1 MNLSGK
7 RLKTREK
14 INRETF
20 AKRYKSLNNV
30 IPRLPSSAVATLRR
44 VDDRGIQYFQGLSGF
59 PRPQSCRGRLIKSG
73 MTEKGLIQRAHRV
86 PLLMTI
92 SILVGVFI
100 LCLPGITQGQEEEE
114 TFSISLEKT
123 AGADREIYEIDGKKV
138 ITESYSVVKGDWVWN
153 ILRQRGLLEKRNL
166 KETLS
171 VLKKLN
177 TSLTNLDLIHPE
189 DRIIIPLVISPV
201 EGGGF
206 SGEEEIIAT
215 TLDEIEGIE
224 NYVVEPGD
232 SLIKVV
238 QNLYD
243 IPEKELY
250 DEYLDQLKRINPS
263 IRDLDHILPGQKIRI
278 PIYSPQIV
286 RLPIEPSTP
295 AEKAKKDRDEL
306 KLMGLQLGEIFSLIG
321 EEWLQAGEHVIPLKS
336 GSQINLNVDSYP
348 IISLR
353 SGKRIIVDLYN
364 DLPEDLAGL
373 ITSSWYNYGI
383 VHLRDDEGLK
393 EAMERVIIL
402 CDYRKI
408 QGINEPLILAG
419 DIPLRITADWII
431 QLGTE
436 ETAEEE
442 NIIIVNLCDDEDSVT
457 PATIR
462 RYLERL
468 GVKTVDYP
476 PSQEGIDEPAGAPEI
491 LKTGDDRSSI
501 IKSLLSL
508 FGLTFSS
515 DMEIPIY
522 EKQQADFNFIV
533 KADYLINIDGR
544 DAIIDMNGLGSDIIA
559 LLNEHQYQVLSLA
572 NESPSSIVIKTLD
585 FLDIESDP
593 GPHPF
598 MAADRAESKN
608 IRLMIPGIVFRDNIG
623 QSIFATHL
631 TLYPEIISFL
641 SQKGY
646 RILALPQS

>member
-1 MNLSGK
+1 
-7 RLKTREK
+7 LKLRQI
-14 INRETF
+14 IN
-20 AKRYKSLNNV
+20 S
-30 IPRLPSSAVATLRR
+30 
-44 VDDRGIQYFQGLSGF
+44 
-59 PRPQSCRGRLIKSG
+59 
-73 MTEKGLIQRAHRV
+73 V
-86 PLLMTI
+86 PLPMTI
-92 SILVGVFI
+92 SILAGIFM
-100 LCLPGITQGQEEEE
+100 LCPSSITQGQEEEE
-114 TFSISLEKT
+114 TYSISLEKT
-123 AGADREIYEIDGKKV
+123 AGADREIYEVDGKKV
-138 ITESYSVVKGDWVWN
+138 ITESYSVVKGDHVWN
-153 ILRQRGLLEKRNL
+153 ILRQRGLLNKNL

-177 TSLTNLDLIHPE
+177 SSLTNLDLIYPE
-189 DRIIIPLVISPV
+189 DNIIIPLVISPV
-201 EGGGF
+201 DGGGF
-206 SGEEEIIAT
+206 PGEGEEATVASLEEIK
-215 TLDEIEGIE
+215 GIE
-224 NYVVEPGD
+224 NYIVRPGD

-250 DEYLDQLKRINPS
+250 NEYLNQLKRINPS
-263 IRDLDHILPGQKIRI
+263 IKDIDTIFPGQKIRI

-286 RLPIEPSTP
+286 RLPIKPSTP

-306 KLMGLQLGEIFSLIG
+306 KLMGRQLGEIFSLIG

-336 GSQINLNVDSYP
+336 GGQINLNMVSYP

-353 SGKRIIVDLYN
+353 SGKRIILDLYN

-383 VHLRDDEGLK
+383 VHLRDDEDLK
-393 EAMERVIIL
+393 DAMERIIIL

-431 QLGTE
+431 QLTTE
-436 ETAEEE
+436 QSAEEQ
-442 NIIIVNLCDDEDSVT
+442 NIVIVNLCENEGSVT

-476 PSQEGIDEPAGAPEI
+476 PSREGMEETAEAPEI
-491 LKTGDDRSSI
+491 LETGNERSSI
-501 IKSLLSL
+501 MESLLSL

-515 DMEIPIY
+515 DTEIPIY
-522 EKQQADFNFIV
+522 GKQQADFNFIV
-533 KADYLINIDGR
+533 KADYLLKIDGK
-544 DAIIDMNGLGSDIIA
+544 DAVIDMNGLGPDIIA
-559 LLNEHQYQVLSLA
+559 LLNEHQYKVLSLA
-572 NESPSSIVIKTLD
+572 DESPSAIVTKTLD
-585 FLDIESDP
+585 FLGIKSDP

-598 MAADRAESKN
+598 LAADRAESKN
-608 IRLMIPGIVFRDNIG
+608 IRLMIPGTIFKDDKG

-631 TLYPEIISFL
+631 TLYPEIVSFL

-646 RILALPQS
+646 RILRLPQS

>member
-7 RLKTREK
+7 RLKIRHI
-14 INRETF
+14 INR
-20 AKRYKSLNNV
+20 V
-30 IPRLPSSAVATLRR
+30 PLPVTIYIL
-44 VDDRGIQYFQGLSGF
+44 VGIFMLGLSG
-59 PRPQSCRGRLIKSG
+59 
-73 MTEKGLIQRAHRV
+73 
-86 PLLMTI
+86 
-92 SILVGVFI
+92 
-100 LCLPGITQGQEEEE
+100 ITRGQEEEE
-114 TFSISLEKT
+114 TYAISLEKT
-123 AGADREIYEIDGKKV
+123 AGTDRETYEVNGKKV
-138 ITESYSVVKGDWVWN
+138 VTESYSIVKGDHVWN
-153 ILRQRGLLEKRNL
+153 ILRQRGLLNRNL

-177 TSLTNLDLIHPE
+177 SSLTNLDLIYPE
-189 DRIIIPLVISPV
+189 DNIIIPLVISPV
-201 EGGGF
+201 EGGGS
-206 SGEEEIIAT
+206 SGEGEEVIAT

-224 NYVVEPGD
+224 NYIVEPGD

-250 DEYLDQLKRINPS
+250 DKYLDQLKRINPS
-263 IRDLDHILPGQKIRI
+263 IRDLNTIFPGQKIRI

-286 RLPIEPSTP
+286 RLPIVPSTP
-295 AEKAKKDRDEL
+295 TEKAKKDRDEL
-306 KLMGLQLGEIFSLIG
+306 KLMGRQLGEIFSLIG
-321 EEWLQAGEHVIPLKS
+321 EEWLQSGEHVIPLKS
-336 GSQINLNVDSYP
+336 GGQINLNVDSYP

-364 DLPEDLAGL
+364 DLPEDLTGL

-383 VHLRDDEGLK
+383 VHLRDDEDLK
-393 EAMERVIIL
+393 EAMERIIIL

-436 ETAEEE
+436 QSAEEK
-442 NIIIVNLCDDEDSVT
+442 NIVIVNLCDDEDSVT

-462 RYLERL
+462 RYLERF

-476 PSQEGIDEPAGAPEI
+476 PSQKGMEEPVEEPEI
-491 LKTGDDRSSI
+491 LRTGDDRSSI

-515 DMEIPIY
+515 DTEIPIY
-522 EKQQADFNFIV
+522 GKEQADFDFIV
-533 KADYLINIDGR
+533 KADYLLNIDGK
-544 DAIIDMNGLGSDIIA
+544 DAIIDMNGLGPDIIA
-559 LLNEHQYQVLSLA
+559 VLNEHQYKVLSLA
-572 NESPSSIVIKTLD
+572 NELPSDMVTKTLD
-585 FLDIESDP
+585 FLGIESDP

-598 MAADRAESKN
+598 LAADRAESKN
-608 IRLMIPGIVFRDNIG
+608 IRLMIPGIVFKDNNG
-623 QSIFATHL
+623 QDIFATHL

-646 RILALPQS
+646 RILRLPQS